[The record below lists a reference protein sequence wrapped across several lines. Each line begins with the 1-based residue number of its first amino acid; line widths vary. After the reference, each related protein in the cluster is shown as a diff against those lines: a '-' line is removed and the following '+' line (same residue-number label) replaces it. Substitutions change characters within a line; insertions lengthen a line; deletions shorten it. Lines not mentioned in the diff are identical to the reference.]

1 MRLHSLSLSVACLA
15 GAVSAAAIGGEP
27 WQQAKAPLMTKWAAD
42 VSPDKALPEYPRPQM
57 VRKEWLNLNGL
68 WDYAVTAKDG
78 APAGAAPA
86 APAACDGQILVPF
99 PIEAALSG
107 VMKKFDQKSRLW
119 YRRSFEIPKDWAGK
133 RVLLHF
139 GAVDWEAAVSVNGK
153 ELGTH
158 RGGYDEFSLDIT
170 DALKADAKQDLVVSV
185 ADPTDTGSQPRGK
198 QVLKPGG
205 IFYWGTSGIW
215 QTVWLEPVAAAHIAG
230 LHIVPLPDE
239 SQVSVQ
245 VTVVGAGANTEIKV
259 EGSDGVQSGSVS
271 VTATEGKT
279 DKPGTLSPAL
289 KLAVK
294 DVKPWTPDTPFLYD
308 LKVELKSDGKT
319 VDEVKS
325 YFGMRKIALGKDENG
340 IQRLMLNGKFVF
352 QVGTLDQG
360 FWPDGLYRAPTDEA
374 LRFDIEAHK
383 KLGFN
388 MLRKH
393 VKVEPERWYY
403 WCDKLG
409 LLVWQ
414 DMPSGNNKSA
424 QDKEQFEME
433 LRRLIES
440 HWNHPSIILWVVF
453 NEGWG
458 QYDTERLTKWVKDF
472 DPSRLVNNASGWT
485 DKKCG
490 DVLDMHAYPGPG
502 SPKPEESRAAVLGE
516 FGGLGLGVD
525 GHTWTNKTWGY
536 QGMASAKALTKRY
549 VGLYRKVWELKDNPG
564 LCASVYT
571 QITDVETECNGIY
584 TYDRAVLKLDPE
596 AAVAAHKG
604 QFPPGPEF
612 RTLVPTSQKE
622 GLNWRYTM
630 DKPADDW
637 FKPEFDAANWKEGP
651 GGFGTKGTPGS
662 EVRTEWKTADIWL
675 RRDFQLEDAKFKEP
689 QFMLH
694 HDEDAEVYV
703 NGVLACKVAGFVSEY
718 GEAEMTPEGKA
729 ALKPG
734 KNVIA
739 VHCHQTKGGQY
750 IDVGIVD
757 VK

>member
-1 MRLHSLSLSVACLA
+1 MRPCIALIVLA
-15 GAVSAAAIGGEP
+15 FLCAAALPGEA
-27 WQQAKAPLMTKWAAD
+27 WQPAKAPLMTKWAAD
-42 VSPDKALPEYPRPQM
+42 VTPDKALPEYPRPQL
-57 VRKEWLNLNGL
+57 VRKDWLNLNGL
-68 WDYAVTAKDG
+68 WDYAVTAKD
-78 APAGAAPA
+78 AAAPA
-86 APAACDGQILVPF
+86 QYDGQILVPF
-99 PIEAALSG
+99 PIESALSG
-107 VMKKFDQKSRLW
+107 VMKKFDQKSLLR
-119 YRRSFEIPKDWAGK
+119 YRRGFDVPKDWAGK

-139 GAVDWEAAVSVNGK
+139 GAVDWEAAVCVNGK

-158 RGGYDEFSLDIT
+158 RGGYDGFSVDIT
-170 DALKADAKQDLVVSV
+170 DALKADGKQELIVTVT
-185 ADPTDTGSQPRGK
+185 DPTDAGGQPRGK
-198 QVLKPGG
+198 QVLRPGG

-215 QTVWLEPVAAAHIAG
+215 QTVWLEPVAAAHITDI
-230 LHIVPLPDE
+230 HIIPMLDE
-239 SQVSVQ
+239 SQVEIQMSGVL
-245 VTVVGAGANTEIKV
+245 AGAKAEIRI
-259 EGSDGVQSGSVS
+259 EGSDGVQTGSLS
-271 VTATEGKT
+271 VAAHKETEVILPFPRLVLG
-279 DKPGTLSPAL
+279 
-289 KLAVK
+289 VK
-294 DVKPWTPDTPFLYD
+294 DVKPWTPETPFLYD

-340 IQRLMLNGKFVF
+340 IQRLMLNNKFVF

-414 DMPSGNNKSA
+414 DMPSGNNKTA
-424 QDKEQFEME
+424 DDKKQFEVE
-433 LRRLIES
+433 LKRLVES

-490 DVLDMHAYPGPG
+490 DVIDMHAYPGPG
-502 SPKPEESRAAVLGE
+502 SPKPEENRAAVLGE

-549 VGLYRKVWELKDNPG
+549 VDLYRKVWQLKDNPG
-564 LCASVYT
+564 MCASVYT

-596 AAVAAHKG
+596 TALSAHKN
-604 QFPPGPEF
+604 QFPPLPEF
-612 RTLVPTSQKE
+612 RVVVPTAQNDP
-622 GLNWRYTM
+622 LAWRYTTE
-630 DKPADDW
+630 KPAADW
-637 FKPEFDAANWKEGP
+637 FKPDFDATAWKEGP
-651 GGFGTKGTPGS
+651 AGFGTNGTPGAV
-662 EVRTEWKTADIWL
+662 VRTEWKTADIWL
-675 RRDFQLEDAKFKEP
+675 RREFALEDAKLKDP
-689 QFMLH
+689 QFMIH

-718 GEAEMTPEGKA
+718 QEAEMTPEGKA

-734 KNVIA
+734 KNIIA
-739 VHCHQTKGGQY
+739 VHCHQTIGGQY